1 MMLLCTVVLH
11 VMSHLSPVVAV
22 WVVILSPLL
31 IMLMGNVD
39 LPRLRYE
46 RLPTS
51 KSAIFELFTGRYP
64 APQFC
69 EVSWDWKEPQC
80 VGKTMSFSVRV
91 SHIERH
97 SVKCSVQCSVSL
109 SP

>member
-1 MMLLCTVVLH
+1 MPC
-11 VMSHLSPVVAV
+11 LSAVVAV
-22 WVVILSPLL
+22 CVVVLSPLL
-31 IMLMGNVD
+31 IMLMGNMD
-39 LPRLRYE
+39 LTRLRHE

-80 VGKTMSFSVRV
+80 VGKTMTFSVRV
-91 SHIERH
+91 SDLWWCC
-97 SVKCSVQCSVSL
+97 VKFSL
-109 SP
+109 QSAV